1 MIHLLREPLFCA
13 ALEALWL
20 LPCALQ
26 DYRTRRV
33 SNWLTVPFFLLAWP
47 VAFLTGHLELTFAVF
62 VGVYVAL
69 QIEPAFGGADAKLMV
84 GLAALAPLGLGIA
97 VVLEAL
103 AFAVLRLRRK
113 RGSAI
118 PGVLW
123 LYIGAVIN
131 VAAVVMRAG
140 QDSRLP

>member
-1 MIHLLREPLFCA
+1 MIQLLREPLFCTGLA
-13 ALEALWL
+13 ALWL

-47 VAFLTGHLELTFAVF
+47 FALLTGHLALTFAVF

-84 GLAALAPLGLGIA
+84 GLTALAPLGLGMA
-97 VVLEAL
+97 VVLEG
-103 AFAVLRLRRK
+103 FVFVLHRLK
-113 RGSAI
+113 RQRSAAI

-123 LYIGAVIN
+123 LYVGALLN
-131 VAAVVMRAG
+131 VAALVVRAG
-140 QDSRLP
+140 

>member
-1 MIHLLREPLFCA
+1 MIQLLREPLFCA
-13 ALEALWL
+13 GLAALWL

-47 VAFLTGHLELTFAVF
+47 FALLTGHLALTFAVF
-62 VGVYVAL
+62 VGVWVAL

-84 GLAALAPLGLGIA
+84 GLAALAPLGLGMA
-97 VVLEAL
+97 VVLEG
-103 AFAVLRLRRK
+103 FVFVLHRLKWQR
-113 RGSAI
+113 SAAI

-123 LYIGAVIN
+123 LYVGALLN
-131 VAAVVMRAG
+131 VAALVMRA
-140 QDSRLP
+140 S

>member
-1 MIHLLREPLFCA
+1 MIHLLRDPLFCA
-13 ALEALWL
+13 GLAALWL

-47 VAFLTGHLELTFAVF
+47 IAFLTGHLALTFAVF

-69 QIEPAFGGADAKLMV
+69 QIEPYFGGADAKLMV
-84 GLAALAPLGLGIA
+84 GLAALAPLGLGLAVLLEA
-97 VVLEAL
+97 VV
-103 AFAVLRLRRK
+103 FAVLRLRR
-113 RGSAI
+113 RTAVAI

-123 LYIGAVIN
+123 LCLGALLN
-131 VAAVVMRAG
+131 VTALLLAG
-140 QDSRLP
+140 AR